1 MHSLD
6 HPNIVKLSETLE
18 DEQTKKIYMVME
30 YCSKGAV
37 LSAEYWKAQKNSV
50 NNWLE
55 EESPEHYNIPR
66 RLSPYQA
73 RKYFIDIIQGLHYRS
88 LG

>member
-6 HPNIVKLSETLE
+6 HPNIVKLLETLE
-18 DEQTKKIYMVME
+18 DEHSKKIYMVME

-37 LSAEYWKAQKNSV
+37 LSAEYWKAHKNSV

-55 EESPEHYNIPR
+55 EDSPEHSNKPR

-73 RKYFIDIIQGLHYRS
+73 RKYFIDVIQGLHYRN
-88 LG
+88 LD